1 MRTAEMAALRF
12 SDLQEDDPTDR
23 GPSRP
28 RLSTWQT
35 ALLVAAGGGVGAAL
49 RLIVTLSMPAVTTP
63 TLVEVPWATLWV
75 NLIGCLGLGA
85 LVGALEIRPGRP
97 WMRPLLGTGLCGGF
111 TTMSSV
117 VLEGSAMIGA
127 EFPIPA
133 LGYAVAT
140 VVLCL
145 GAVLTGFVLGRR
157 LARRR
162 EDSAGRR
169 EDSAGRRAERPGT
182 ASAQPARGSA
192 ATGGAHG
199 TVHAAEAVEAS
210 GSHGVDGV
218 PEGHEP
224 PEGHEHVE
232 GPEDLEAP
240 DSPDDRSDPEQ
251 SEETR

>member
-1 MRTAEMAALRF
+1 
-12 SDLQEDDPTDR
+12 
-23 GPSRP
+23 

-140 VVLCL
+140 VGLCL

-162 EDSAGRR
+162 EGSG
-169 EDSAGRRAERPGT
+169 GRRAVARNGRGRPAPSRPAAALRPAAPTAPSTPPRPSKPPGAT
-182 ASAQPARGSA
+182 AS
-192 ATGGAHG
+192 T
-199 TVHAAEAVEAS
+199 AS
-210 GSHGVDGV
+210 PRVTSPLRVTSTSRV
-218 PEGHEP
+218 PRISRP
-224 PEGHEHVE
+224 
-232 GPEDLEAP
+232 LTAP
-240 DSPDDRSDPEQ
+240 TTDPIP
-251 SEETR
+251 SR